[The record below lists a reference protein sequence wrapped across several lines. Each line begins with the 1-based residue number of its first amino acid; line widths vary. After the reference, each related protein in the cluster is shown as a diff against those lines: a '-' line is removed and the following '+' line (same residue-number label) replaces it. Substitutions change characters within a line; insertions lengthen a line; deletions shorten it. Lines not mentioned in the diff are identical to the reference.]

1 MKKTLF
7 IFVAILIV
15 LLSTIFLKI
24 NDKMATENDVKK
36 FNLYYTEHLNKN
48 FFGSE
53 VATIISKSIDNNE
66 KYNISKD
73 ENDMYISDNAY
84 SVKIYINIVGS
95 KKIYEMET
103 INKVGITQFISNF
116 NTLEFTCVKINY
128 HDSTKRV
135 SEVYISEVSEK

>member
-7 IFVAILIV
+7 ILIAIFIV
-15 LLSTIFLKI
+15 LLSAIIFKLNTNIVKQT
-24 NDKMATENDVKK
+24 DLKK
-36 FNLYYTEHLNKN
+36 FNSYYTEYLDKT

-53 VATIISKSIDNNE
+53 VATIISKAIDNNE

-73 ENDMYISDNAY
+73 ENDMYISDNSY
-84 SVKIYINIVGS
+84 SIKIYINIVGS
-95 KKIYEMET
+95 KKTYEMET

-116 NTLEFTCVKINY
+116 NTLEFTCTKINY

-135 SEVYISEVSEK
+135 SEMYISEVSEK